1 MGTEGK
7 VKILEQVDGRGIS
20 PAPTKGLFYSYRWHL
35 EANSGHQGGGIWISN
50 RSGTWVLGFGST
62 MEKWALKG

>member
-20 PAPTKGLFYSYRWHL
+20 PTPKKEGAFSTLTDAL
-35 EANSGHQGGGIWISN
+35 ANQSQIQAASG
-50 RSGTWVLGFGST
+50 
-62 MEKWALKG
+62 

>member
-20 PAPTKGLFYSYRWHL
+20 PAFSTLTDAL
-35 EANSGHQGGGIWISN
+35 ANQSQIQAASG
-50 RSGTWVLGFGST
+50 
-62 MEKWALKG
+62 

>member
-20 PAPTKGLFYSYRWHL
+20 PTPTKGRGLFYSYRRVGKP
-35 EANSGHQGGGIWISN
+35 ESNSGRIRIGISISD
-50 RSGTWVLGFGST
+50 RSGTVYPKIGF
-62 MEKWALKG
+62 KK